1 MKIYYDDDAQI
12 EIIRNMKVSI
22 IGYGSQ
28 GHAHANNL
36 NDSGVNVTVGLRE
49 GSASWKKAQDAGLK
63 VQSVSDSVIEADM
76 VMILAPDEFQKGIY
90 ENQIKPNL
98 KPNAIIGF
106 PHGFN
111 IHFKKIIPQNSN
123 SVIMIAPKGPG
134 HTVRSTYLNGG
145 GVPSLIAI
153 FEDATTGDF
162 SAKEIALSYAK
173 ANGGTRAGVLE
184 TTFKEETE
192 TDLFGEQAVLC
203 GGITALIKAGY
214 ETLVEAGY
222 SPEMAYFECLHE
234 TKLITDL
241 IQEGGIANMHYSISN
256 TAEYG
261 DYLSGPKVITE
272 KTKEAMKEIL
282 DNIQSGNFADE
293 FLNDCRQSN
302 DGSGGPFMKS
312 NRKSTADHPI
322 EKVGNELRSMMKFLN
337 SEKLVDKEKN

>member
-36 NDSGVNVTVGLRE
+36 NDSGVDVTVGLRE
-49 GSASWKKAQDAGLK
+49 GSSSWKKAQDAGLK
-63 VQSVSDSVIEADM
+63 VKSVSDSVVDADM

-98 KPNAIIGF
+98 KSNAIMGF
-106 PHGFN
+106 AHGFN
-111 IHFKKIIPQNSN
+111 IHFEKIIPEKSN

-134 HTVRSTYLNGG
+134 HTVRSTFVNGG

-153 FEDATTGDF
+153 FEDATSGDF

-282 DNIQSGNFADE
+282 DNIQSGNFADD

-302 DGSGGPFMKS
+302 DG
-312 NRKSTADHPI
+312 STADHPI
-322 EKVGNELRSMMKFLN
+322 EKVGNELRSKMKFLN